1 MTIDEFLRAL
11 DSDLARLAG
20 LDPHLPA
27 MIHARAAMREASEA
41 EQRAARR
48 KFDRLAL
55 GGCPCGE
62 VAGEAW
68 CPWCDREDLPANL
81 RAAGAAAHREER
93 VRRAERDVL
102 KALAAIAEQKPKIQL
117 HAPRKPNRRERRRAL
132 SRRWIAKTP

>member
-62 VAGEAW
+62 VTGEAL
-68 CPWCDREDLPANL
+68 CPWCDREDLPEAL
-81 RAAGAAAHREER
+81 REAGIS
-93 VRRAERDVL
+93 VRRASRVRQVEQEMRD
-102 KALAAIAEQKPKIQL
+102 ALAKIAAGPRLLQL
-117 HAPRKPNRRERRRAL
+117 HAPRKPNRFERRRAA
-132 SRRWIAKTP
+132 SRRWRG